1 MSEGAKEIIQEM
13 AEFIPDL
20 EESDRRELLGIAK
33 GAAMVRRSF
42 NGQQA
47 AKAEAAPGEDARC
60 PSSLADG
67 ESA

>member
-1 MSEGAKEIIQEM
+1 VSEGAKEIIQEM

-47 AKAEAAPGEDARC
+47 TAEAAREETGQEA
-60 PSSLADG
+60 AAG
-67 ESA
+67 